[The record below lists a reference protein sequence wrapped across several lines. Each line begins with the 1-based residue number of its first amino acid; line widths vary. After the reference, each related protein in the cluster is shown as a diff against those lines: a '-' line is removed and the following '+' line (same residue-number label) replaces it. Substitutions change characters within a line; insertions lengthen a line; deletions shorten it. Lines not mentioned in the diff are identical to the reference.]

1 MIKRIDISTVHAD
14 MPKALQRYVTKRLSL
29 LDKYVPKHAR
39 GSVHI
44 EVILKEAT
52 IKQRKEC
59 TCEAIMYLPGDT
71 IAAKETTMNMYAAVD
86 IVQEKLKVQ
95 LKKYKE
101 QHDSP
106 RKAPRDSVVRDFL
119 GKIRPKR
126 HAR

>member
-1 MIKRIDISTVHAD
+1 MITRIDISTVHAE
-14 MPKALQRYVTKRLSL
+14 MPKALQRYITKRLSI
-29 LDKYVPKHAR
+29 LDKYIPKNAR

-44 EVILKEAT
+44 DVILKETT

-59 TCEAIMYLPGDT
+59 TCEAIMFLPGEKIT
-71 IAAKETTMNMYAAVD
+71 AKEATMNMYAAVD

-101 QHDSP
+101 QHKTS
-106 RKAPRDSVVRDFL
+106 RKAPRDSAVRDFF
-119 GKIRPKR
+119 GKIRAKR